1 MGCVHI
7 RNCPSN
13 NATYCARSRSLFS
26 IRRGSAQFRFARL
39 TTEANWENANP
50 LARDPRAEHRQLCH
64 TRPQLTAPFMCVFRE
79 VHGNNH
85 QLRTCGLCRNV
96 RARRYKRAHGIFNG
110 LFWDILVRELRNPLK
125 NWATRNCRFQPWV
138 IEFTWRQRVS
148 FRGTVVV
155 RDKLRPSIRIQGA
168 MPNQMRQNFFQYRKK
183 KLTIAVS

>member
-1 MGCVHI
+1 MWSVSK
-7 RNCPSN
+7 R
-13 NATYCARSRSLFS
+13 
-26 IRRGSAQFRFARL
+26 
-39 TTEANWENANP
+39 
-50 LARDPRAEHRQLCH
+50 
-64 TRPQLTAPFMCVFRE
+64 M
-79 VHGNNH
+79 
-85 QLRTCGLCRNV
+85 

-183 KLTIAVS
+183 KLTIAVSWGIVWISSFIFALFFYPRTPNAQASLQLLQWKNRRRQISKSSVLDGTAPPSDIIVGLLVLFKDPWNHSTNWFVVVH